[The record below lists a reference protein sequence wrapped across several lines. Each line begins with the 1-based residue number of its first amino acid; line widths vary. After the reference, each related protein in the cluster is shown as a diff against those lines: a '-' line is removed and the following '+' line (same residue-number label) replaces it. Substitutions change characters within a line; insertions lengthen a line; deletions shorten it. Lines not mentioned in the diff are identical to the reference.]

1 MTVRTDYGDCCPY
14 IVQYTSNTH
23 TDYHDC
29 CPHIVQYTSNTR
41 PTRDVNH
48 FSCTNRRKSLD
59 DLRISIQDD
68 RYRQQKFFLKKRYGL
83 ARFPNPG
90 ALFCPYKLTLF
101 SFTAASVPW
110 VTWWRATFRSGPARS
125 GVAEQSVKAVGSA
138 TVQTEVWDGF
148 SVIRTEHQKETFET
162 YGRMTVAMT
171 DLYGSLT
178 SSDGAKPAL
187 CSSGDTTD
195 HLPIPLQEYNAR
207 LTNTKRSLSTLR
219 NVWGGMLMAVPGLGP
234 EIAQGII
241 DKYPTPFSLNM
252 AYGKC
257 ASKETASALLQS
269 LPLTGNRTVGP
280 LVSKKVFTSL
290 FGHELTPRA

>member
-1 MTVRTDYGDCCPY
+1 LRVSQIQAHCLPIQQADNFLFYSGVRSLGYLVEGD
-14 IVQYTSNTH
+14 VSKW
-23 TDYHDC
+23 
-29 CPHIVQYTSNTR
+29 S
-41 PTRDVNH
+41 
-48 FSCTNRRKSLD
+48 S
-59 DLRISIQDD
+59 
-68 RYRQQKFFLKKRYGL
+68 
-83 ARFPNPG
+83 
-90 ALFCPYKLTLF
+90 
-101 SFTAASVPW
+101 SF
-110 VTWWRATFRSGPARS
+110 

-241 DKYPTPFSLNM
+241 DNYPTPFSLNM